1 MIELYIRRLA
11 GTLVLVGLL
20 LGYFVN
26 PYWFILS
33 AFVGVNLIQSSF
45 TKFCPVESLFKK
57 IIKNSW

>member
-45 TKFCPVESLFKK
+45 TKFCPVETLFKK
-57 IIKNSW
+57 IIKNSG

>member
-11 GTLVLVGLL
+11 GTLVLFGLV

-33 AFVGVNLIQSSF
+33 AFVGVNLLQSSF

-57 IIKNSW
+57 VIKNP

>member
-11 GTLVLVGLL
+11 GTLVLVGLV

-33 AFVGVNLIQSSF
+33 AFVGVNLLQSSF

-57 IIKNSW
+57 LIKNS

>member
-11 GTLVLVGLL
+11 GTLVLIGLV

-33 AFVGVNLIQSSF
+33 AFVGANLLQSSF

-57 IIKNSW
+57 LIKNP

>member
-11 GTLVLVGLL
+11 GILVLAGLV

-33 AFVGVNLIQSSF
+33 AFVAVNLLQSSF

-57 IIKNSW
+57 IIKNP